1 MYETS
6 AMTEQI
12 REQLSAFLDGELA
25 DSESGLFLKRLL
37 RDDELQRT
45 LSRYV
50 VLGEAMRSPVAAGA
64 SRDFPAR
71 VAAALDAERPV
82 MSGGAGRLRAGARAW
97 VRTAAGI
104 AVAAGVAA
112 VAIVS
117 LRVDTGTSQRP
128 ALAVIEVSRPV
139 LETVEPSS
147 YVVPQPVRTLPI
159 VPAAR
164 LTNYVFAHSEYS
176 SPLGRRN
183 VLSGI
188 LADDQALQAPDAET
202 WEASVGSR

>member
-1 MYETS
+1 
-6 AMTEQI
+6 MTEQI

-25 DSESGLFLKRLL
+25 DSESSLLLKRLV

-50 VLGEAMRSPVAAGA
+50 LLGEAMRGPVVTNA

-71 VAAALDAERPV
+71 VSAALAAESPV
-82 MSGGAGRLRAGARAW
+82 VPGAAGRLGAGARTWA
-97 VRTAAGI
+97 RSAAGI

-112 VAIVS
+112 IAIVS
-117 LRVDTGTSQRP
+117 LRVDTGEIERP
-128 ALAVIEVSRPV
+128 ALAAVEVSRPV

-147 YVVPQPVRTLPI
+147 YVVPQPARTLPI
-159 VPAAR
+159 LPAAR

-188 LADDQALQAPDAET
+188 LADDQALQSTDAQT